1 LRQSH
6 KTILIWAILI
16 LMFVSIY
23 SMFTDSSSKEVPLD
37 VTAFRGQ
44 LANKE
49 EARNIAKIEIEP
61 RGHNDAKYSVTKKNK
76 DKDSK
81 EVVFAE
87 FPGTLTAEIYAANI
101 PYSVKS
107 KDDSSIWPQV
117 LVWWLPMLLLIGIF
131 FLFMRQLQSGGG
143 KAMSF
148 GKSKAKLLSDHQNR
162 VTFKDVAGVEEA
174 KDEVEEIIAFLKDPK
189 KFTRLGGRIPKGVL
203 MMGPPGTGKT
213 LLARAIA
220 GEAGVPFFS
229 ISGSDFVEMFVGVG
243 ASRVRDLFEQG
254 KKNAPCIIFID
265 EIDAVGRHRG
275 AGLGGGHDEREQTLN
290 QLLVEMDGFESN
302 DGVII
307 IAATNRPDVLD
318 PALLRPGRFDRRI
331 VVPRPDLRGRM
342 GILAVHTR
350 KVPLATG
357 NTGVDLEIL
366 ARGTPGFSGADLE
379 FLVNEAALIAAR
391 RDKDKVEME
400 DFEEAKDK
408 VLMGAERRSM
418 IISEKEKRTT
428 AVHEAGHALVAR
440 FAGDEADPVHK
451 VTIIPRGRALGV
463 TQQLPPEDR
472 LNMTREFASNQIA
485 ILMGGRVAEEIVF
498 RQKTTGAGND
508 IERATELARSMVTE
522 WGMSDIF
529 GPLNFSSG
537 KQEVFL
543 GRDFSTNNSL
553 SEDTAQRIDA
563 EIRRIVVEQYE
574 RAMALLTEHRK
585 ELEMISEALLEYET
599 LDGDDIDTLLRGGK
613 LERPISAVVKQRRDK
628 AEERADEKRPASILP
643 PLGTKKDPTPEP
655 A

>member
-23 SMFTDSSSKEVPLD
+23 SMFTDSSSKEKELD
-37 VTAFRGQ
+37 VTTFRNQ
-44 LANKE
+44 ITKPE
-49 EARNIAKIEIEP
+49 EAAKIESIVAEP
-61 RGHNDAKYSVTKKNK
+61 RGHDDAKYVVTYHQAPSNTKSV
-76 DKDSK
+76 
-81 EVVFAE
+81 VYGE
-87 FPGTLTAEIYAANI
+87 FPGQITEEINKAGINYKAKA
-101 PYSVKS
+101 
-107 KDDSSIWPQV
+107 KDESSIWPQV

-203 MMGPPGTGKT
+203 MMGSPGTGKT

-331 VVPRPDLRGRM
+331 VVPRPDLRGRA

-357 NTGVDLEIL
+357 VDIEIL

-391 RDKDKVEME
+391 RDKDKVEMI
-400 DFEEAKDK
+400 DFEDAKDK

-418 IISEKEKRTT
+418 FISDKEKRTT
-428 AVHEAGHALVAR
+428 AVHEAGHALVTR
-440 FAGDEADPVHK
+440 FVGEEADPVHK

-472 LNMTREFASNQIA
+472 LSMTREFAQNQIA

-498 RQKTTGAGND
+498 GQKTTGAGND
-508 IERATELARSMVTE
+508 IERATDIARSMVTE
-522 WGMSDIF
+522 WGMSDLF
-529 GPLNFSSG
+529 GPLNFATG

-543 GRDFSTNNSL
+543 GRDIGGQTHH
-553 SEDTAQRIDA
+553 SEDTAKGIDA
-563 EIRRIVVEQYE
+563 EIRTIVTNQYT
-574 RAMALLTEHRK
+574 RATNILTEHRK
-585 ELEMISEALLEYET
+585 ELEQIADALMEFET
-599 LDGDDIDTLLRGGK
+599 IDGDDIDTLLRGDK
-613 LERPISAVVKQRRDK
+613 IDRPISAAAKKR
-628 AEERADEKRPASILP
+628 AEAGSPKDDAQNEPRTRPILP
-643 PLGTKKDPTPEP
+643 PIGTKKDPTPEP

>member
-1 LRQSH
+1 LTLRQSH

-23 SMFTDSSSKEVPLD
+23 SMFTDSSSKERPLD
-37 VTAFRGQ
+37 ATAFLSELQ
-44 LANKE
+44 NKDKTKE
-49 EARNIAKIEIEP
+49 IQEINIEP
-61 RGHNDAKYSVTKKNK
+61 RGHDDARYIVSYRNTNVKA
-76 DKDSK
+76 
-81 EVVFAE
+81 VVNAE
-87 FPGTLTAEIYAANI
+87 FPGTITKDIRDAGIAYN
-101 PYSVKS
+101 VKS
-107 KDDSSIWPQV
+107 KDESSIWPQV
-117 LVWWLPMLLLIGIF
+117 LVWWLPMLLLVGIF

-331 VVPRPDLRGRM
+331 VVPRPDLRGRI
-342 GILAVHTR
+342 GILQVHTR
-350 KVPLATG
+350 KVPLST
-357 NTGVDLEIL
+357 NVDLEVI

-391 RDKDKVEME
+391 RDKDKVDAE

-418 IISEKEKRTT
+418 IISEKEKKTT

-440 FAGDEADPVHK
+440 FVGVEADPVHK
-451 VTIIPRGRALGV
+451 VTIIPRGRALGL

-472 LNMTREFASNQIA
+472 LNMNREFAQNQIA

-498 RQKTTGAGND
+498 GQKTTGAGND

-522 WGMSDIF
+522 WGMSDAF

-537 KQEVFL
+537 KHEVFL
-543 GRDFSTNNSL
+543 GRDFSQGNTL
-553 SEDTAQRIDA
+553 SEDTAMKIDA
-563 EIRRIVVEQYE
+563 EIRRIVFEQYE

-585 ELEMISEALLEYET
+585 ELETIGDALLEYET
-599 LDGDDIDTLLRGGK
+599 LDGDDIDTLVSGGK
-613 LERPISAVVKQRRDK
+613 LDRPVAAAVRK
-628 AEERADEKRPASILP
+628 AKEKDPKADEGEDARKRPHILP
-643 PLGTKKDPTPEP
+643 PLGKKDPSPEP

>member
-1 LRQSH
+1 MRQYH

-23 SMFTDSSSKEVPLD
+23 SMFTDSSSKEKEVD
-37 VTAFRGQ
+37 VTTFRADI
-44 LANKE
+44 ANKE
-49 EARNIAKIEIEP
+49 KAKEIEKIRVEP
-61 RGHNDAKYSVTKKNK
+61 RGHDDARYVITKRNNNV
-76 DKDSK
+76 K
-81 EVVFAE
+81 EVVHAE
-87 FPGTLTAEIYAANI
+87 FPGTITKEIYEAGI
-101 PYSVKS
+101 SYEVKS
-107 KDDSSIWPQV
+107 KDESSIWPQV
-117 LVWWLPMLLLIGIF
+117 LVWWLPMLLLVGIF

-331 VVPRPDLRGRM
+331 VVPRPDVRGRI
-342 GILAVHTR
+342 GILQVHTR
-350 KVPLATG
+350 KVPLG
-357 NTGVDLEIL
+357 SGVDLEVI
-366 ARGTPGFSGADLE
+366 ARSTPGFSGADLE

-391 RDKDKVEME
+391 RDKDKVEAD

-428 AVHEAGHALVAR
+428 AIHEAGHALVAR
-440 FAGDEADPVHK
+440 FVGAEADPVHK
-451 VTIIPRGRALGV
+451 VTIIPRGRALGL

-472 LNMTREFASNQIA
+472 LNMTREFAQNQIA

-498 RQKTTGAGND
+498 GQKTTGAGND

-522 WGMSDIF
+522 WGMSDEF

-537 KQEVFL
+537 KHEVFL
-543 GRDFSTNNSL
+543 GRDFGSNDRL
-553 SEDTAQRIDA
+553 SEDTARRIDA
-563 EIRRIVVEQYE
+563 EIRRIVTAQYE
-574 RAMALLTEHRK
+574 RALAILNEHRK
-585 ELEMISEALLEYET
+585 ELEQMGEALLEYET

-613 LERPISAVVKQRRDK
+613 ITRPVAAAVRKAKEAAAENESER
-628 AEERADEKRPASILP
+628 KRPASILP
-643 PLGTKKDPTPEP
+643 PLGKKDPSPEP

>member
-1 LRQSH
+1 MRQSH

-23 SMFTDSSSKEVPLD
+23 SMVSDSSSKEKELD
-37 VTAFRGQ
+37 VTTFRADI
-44 LANKE
+44 ANKE
-49 EARNIAKIEIEP
+49 KAKEIEKIRIEP
-61 RGHNDAKYSVTKKNK
+61 RGHDDARYVITKRSNAT
-76 DKDSK
+76 K
-81 EVVFAE
+81 EVVHAE
-87 FPGTLTAEIYAANI
+87 FPGTITKEIYEAGI
-101 PYSVKS
+101 PYEVKS
-107 KDDSSIWPQV
+107 KDESSIWPQV
-117 LVWWLPMLLLIGIF
+117 LVWWLPMLLLVGIF

-331 VVPRPDLRGRM
+331 VVPRPDLRGRI
-342 GILAVHTR
+342 GILQVHTR
-350 KVPLATG
+350 KVPLG
-357 NTGVDLEIL
+357 GGVDLELI

-391 RDKDKVEME
+391 RDKDKVEAD

-418 IISEKEKRTT
+418 FISEKEKRTT
-428 AVHEAGHALVAR
+428 AIHEAGHALVTRYVGA
-440 FAGDEADPVHK
+440 EADPVHK
-451 VTIIPRGRALGV
+451 VTIIPRGRALGL

-472 LNMTREFASNQIA
+472 LNMTREFAQNQIA

-498 RQKTTGAGND
+498 GQKTTGAGND

-522 WGMSDIF
+522 WGMSDEF
-529 GPLNFSSG
+529 GPLNFSGG
-537 KQEVFL
+537 KHEVFL
-543 GRDFSTNNSL
+543 GRDFSSSDRL
-553 SEDTAQRIDA
+553 SEDTARRIDA
-563 EIRRIVVEQYE
+563 EIRRIVTAQHE
-574 RAMALLTEHRK
+574 RAMQILTEHRK
-585 ELEMISEALLEYET
+585 DLETIGEALLEYET

-613 LERPISAVVKQRRDK
+613 IDRPVAAAAKKKTEAAEGEGER
-628 AEERADEKRPASILP
+628 KRPASILP
-643 PLGTKKDPTPEP
+643 PLGKKDPSPEP